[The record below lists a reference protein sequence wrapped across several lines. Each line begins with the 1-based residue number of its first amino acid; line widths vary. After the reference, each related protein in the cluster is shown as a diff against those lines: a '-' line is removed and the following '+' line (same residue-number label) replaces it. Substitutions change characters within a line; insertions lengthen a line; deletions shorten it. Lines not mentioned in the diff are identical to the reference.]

1 MIITHFPKTLGGIS
15 FEKLVNYFGGRK
27 TELFRCVVFPSPNPP
42 TFPGN
47 DQRGFPFGNP
57 KLMFFFL
64 FLLLVVIS
72 FSYLAIYTNEYL
84 LLLNNVDIFVLR
96 TIKILFFLVV
106 FIQENIAYKD
116 FSQNDIKSKPSF

>member
-1 MIITHFPKTLGGIS
+1 MGGVS
-15 FEKLVNYFGGRK
+15 FEKAGKLFGGRK
-27 TELFRCVVFPSPNPP
+27 TELFRCVVFPSPKPP

-72 FSYLAIYTNEYL
+72 FGHLAIYTNEHL
-84 LLLNNVDIFVLR
+84 LLLNNVDKKGGEFL
-96 TIKILFFLVV
+96 IL
-106 FIQENIAYKD
+106 N
-116 FSQNDIKSKPSF
+116 S